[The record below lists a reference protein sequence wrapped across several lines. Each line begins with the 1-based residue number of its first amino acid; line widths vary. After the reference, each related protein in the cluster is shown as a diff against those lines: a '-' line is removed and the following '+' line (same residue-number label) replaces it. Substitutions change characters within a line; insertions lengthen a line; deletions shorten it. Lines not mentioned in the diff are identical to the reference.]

1 MSHLLAL
8 TLVPATTHHSSASRA
23 LHRLPCGQLESDVA
37 LAADADYVLS
47 CQLFVGDGRTLRVD
61 PGVTVF
67 AQPDP
72 EQPGVAP
79 SLVVE
84 QGGKLHAEGTAAA
97 PITFT
102 SWHDEEAPIDRQIV
116 SDSASLDAASGAVE
130 QGVRGKW
137 GGLVLLGRAPIN
149 ARGGTNEVEGLSGRL
164 YGGSDPTDSSGV
176 LRYVRVWH
184 GGAIVGED
192 NEINGITFAGV
203 GNGTVVDHVEVAF
216 SLDDGFEFFGGTVNV
231 KHLSSLF
238 AGDDAFDTDEGYQG
252 KGQFL
257 FAMTGLQGH
266 HGLESDS
273 SSDAAAQPRSRPR
286 WTSVTVLG
294 GGARGRNDALLAMRK
309 GTAGTFANLALGFA
323 KDVGIAVQACPVG
336 AAFVEDG
343 EGAAADD
350 LSVELPSVVFA
361 GPTAEPLAVDEASCA
376 VRRATVPI
384 VPRPPVETFAHV
396 DEASLD
402 FDNITLGFD
411 PLPASSGSLCSAGVV
426 AAHVADDDP
435 FFEPVRCVGAF
446 GGAEAAANWLKGWSK
461 LDERWQMPPPPPPGP
476 PSSPPAAPPPSE
488 PPLVAD
494 DSVPQLPVIVTGG
507 VLLLLL
513 VIAIVCRFKHAHNQR
528 DERLSGKKHKSS
540 AFNKW
545 FRSLGKPFRRWT
557 FRQGRRFTDEAIG
570 EFSVKYLTKYLLKR
584 QKLGLDAKRRRDEV
598 ERIVRATRAAHD
610 SGTPLLEALTSE
622 AADLG
627 QTPPPR
633 EYVGYADA
641 LEYALRANIGLSHAK
656 AREYWIYRGPRQVVL
671 VACALL
677 VVLLVQELIN
687 PPTPQSRL
695 ASAVASVAG
704 LLSALVMLYYRLP
717 DSIRS
722 GVSRSAHD
730 HYVKSKRRIE
740 KRSSSASLAAS
751 MSGSI
756 GVGTSTSS
764 LPKMTTMQSLAMHS
778 NSSGDETPDTTP
790 SGTPKQRRS
799 SASRRT
805 SGSKPTL
812 AGAPSGADAPP
823 SSRRWTSSFLSRRPP
838 SRKPSKAEPPGGVAP
853 AALHAALEDIPGS
866 PPAVPTAKS
875 KAGVVSFSCSSC
887 SSDEA
892 PELFEAS
899 APGPGGRRVQ
909 RMGSHAVI
917 SSEQLSA
924 SLDEEAAASSA
935 SSSATAT
942 PVIGPSAGNSPATTA
957 DPAQLAEALVAAGA
971 APARSSRLAAAPAAG
986 WEERPEAA
994 LEAARRSEKAAP
1006 FV

>member
-1 MSHLLAL
+1 M
-8 TLVPATTHHSSASRA
+8 
-23 LHRLPCGQLESDVA
+23 
-37 LAADADYVLS
+37 
-47 CQLFVGDGRTLRVD
+47 LRD
-61 PGVTVF
+61 
-67 AQPDP
+67 
-72 EQPGVAP
+72 
-79 SLVVE
+79 
-84 QGGKLHAEGTAAA
+84 
-97 PITFT
+97 
-102 SWHDEEAPIDRQIV
+102 
-116 SDSASLDAASGAVE
+116 
-130 QGVRGKW
+130 
-137 GGLVLLGRAPIN
+137 
-149 ARGGTNEVEGLSGRL
+149 
-164 YGGSDPTDSSGV
+164 
-176 LRYVRVWH
+176 VRVWH

-309 GTAGTFANLALGFA
+309 GTAGTFANLNLGFA

-361 GPTAEPLAVDEASCA
+361 GPTAEPLSRRRGLARVRGALHRSCRGRPSRRLRTST
-376 VRRATVPI
+376 RRASTTTS
-384 VPRPPVETFAHV
+384 RS
-396 DEASLD
+396 AS
-402 FDNITLGFD
+402 T
-411 PLPASSGSLCSAGVV
+411 PC
-426 AAHVADDDP
+426 
-435 FFEPVRCVGAF
+435 RR
-446 GGAEAAANWLKGWSK
+446 AAARSAPPMWSPRTSPTTTPSSSRCAASAPSARAAGRRQRLKGWSK
-461 LDERWQMPPPPPPGP
+461 LDERWQMPPPPPPGA

-513 VIAIVCRFKHAHNQR
+513 VIAIVCRFKRAHTSAT
-528 DERLSGKKHKSS
+528 SGS
-540 AFNKW
+540 AASGTSPR
-545 FRSLGKPFRRWT
+545 RSLAVLRASASLPPLDLPAGAPLHRRGDWRV
-557 FRQGRRFTDEAIG
+557 FGQVPHKVPAQAAEARPRRQAPPRRGRAHRARHARG
-570 EFSVKYLTKYLLKR
+570 
-584 QKLGLDAKRRRDEV
+584 ARRGH
-598 ERIVRATRAAHD
+598 AAAR
-610 SGTPLLEALTSE
+610 ALTSE
-622 AADLG
+622 AAGLG

-756 GVGTSTSS
+756 GVGTGD
-764 LPKMTTMQSLAMHS
+764 LVAPKMTTMQSLAMPR
-778 NSSGDETPDTTP
+778 TRRATRRRDTTP
-790 SGTPKQRRS
+790 SCTPKRARAS
-799 SASRRT
+799 TSRRT
-805 SGSKPTL
+805 SGRSRRSRARRPAPTRRQ
-812 AGAPSGADAPP
+812 

-838 SRKPSKAEPPGGVAP
+838 AETPSKSILRGRLGAGGAIDRR
-853 AALHAALEDIPGS
+853 ARGH
-866 PPAVPTAKS
+866 PPARRPPPPPPSRSRA
-875 KAGVVSFSCSSC
+875 SSR
-887 SSDEA
+887 SRARRARRTSA

-935 SSSATAT
+935 SSSATT
-942 PVIGPSAGNSPATTA
+942 RRPSSARRPATRRRRRRR
-957 DPAQLAEALVAAGA
+957 PR
-971 APARSSRLAAAPAAG
+971 RSSRRRSLRRAPRRPLLAPRGRAPRAGGAAQGRARGGAPVGEGRAVRDRRAAG
-986 WEERPEAA
+986 CPPCGLEPRERERMDRPASRVPRARMA
-994 LEAARRSEKAAP
+994 LPWGFDEIFSL
-1006 FV
+1006 